1 MRIAERLRKIG
12 QAVQRAPARLGT
24 WLKGLWHSRRARR
37 IAGHTLLFIL
47 ALVASP
53 YLLACWRIAL
63 YGDQADQG
71 ALLVLIIVIIYG
83 KDLCHEWLES
93 KHARGTTTTR
103 TVRVQDN
110 ANNANARR
118 RKRNKALRGGNH

>member
-12 QAVQRAPARLGT
+12 QAVQRAPARIGT

-63 YGDQADQG
+63 YGNQADQG

-83 KDLCHEWLES
+83 KDMCHEWLES
-93 KHARGTTTTR
+93 KHARKTKPIPDKPAGNGT
-103 TVRVQDN
+103 
-110 ANNANARR
+110 RR
-118 RKRNKALRGGNH
+118 RKRNKALRGRNH

>member
-1 MRIAERLRKIG
+1 MRIAERLQKIG
-12 QAVQRAPARLGT
+12 RAVQHASAKVGT

-63 YGDQADQG
+63 YGDQANQG

-93 KHARGTTTTR
+93 KHARKTTTTR
-103 TVRVQDN
+103 TDRVPN
-110 ANNANARR
+110 ANNVNTRR
-118 RKRNKALRGGNH
+118 RKRNKALRGRSH